1 MISELKIFNG
11 CWILIWMAKKIH
23 FSTMKR
29 WTCQT
34 CQASFSVHFQKV
46 GKNFMISFSNSSC
59 LFMKK
64 FFFINIYLRIR
75 VKIKS
80 SNSLWPWVY
89 FNANLGPV
97 LLCSHTF
104 KCATNSGTFENA
116 TNILVAKN
124 CHWELNKITALSKIV
139 LLFNLPLVLLK
150 YRLLIV

>member
-1 MISELKIFNG
+1 MVVGSWSG
-11 CWILIWMAKKIH
+11 WPKKIH
-23 FSTMKR
+23 SSTMRR

-64 FFFINIYLRIR
+64 IFFINIYLRIR
-75 VKIKS
+75 AKIKS
-80 SNSLWPWVY
+80 SNSLWLWIY

-139 LLFNLPLVLLK
+139 LLFNLPLLVVL
-150 YRLLIV
+150 